1 MNEKS
6 DIKKRSLVAAIRK
19 AGYEIGK
26 SYYECNTEDCYDED
40 EDDEYNK
47 PRLKDGKIDP
57 NWLEEGFCD
66 QVSEFLY
73 GDNQADD
80 IQIDSVLFAEEV
92 NKKTWDILD
101 EYLDEESVEDYL
113 WEGWHHFLHDTYGE
127 LWPLTPEEQE
137 WKMEG

>member
-1 MNEKS
+1 MINNK
-6 DIKKRSLVAAIRK
+6 DVIKKKSLIAAIRK

-26 SYYECNTEDCYDED
+26 SYYVGNTEYCYDED
-40 EDDEYNK
+40 DI
-47 PRLKDGKIDP
+47 PRLKDGKLDP

-66 QVSEFLY
+66 TVSEFLY
-73 GDNQADD
+73 GDDQADD

-137 WKMEG
+137 WKMEE